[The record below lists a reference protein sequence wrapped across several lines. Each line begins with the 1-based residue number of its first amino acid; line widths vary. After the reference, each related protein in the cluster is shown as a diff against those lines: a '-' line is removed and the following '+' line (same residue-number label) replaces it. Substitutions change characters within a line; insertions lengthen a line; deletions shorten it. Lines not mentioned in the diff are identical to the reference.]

1 MPCKVHS
8 SNSMRPTN
16 TRKLRQPV
24 FFWNRERSNAVP
36 VELTHQVAR
45 VEPAGVPSDLR
56 ATDDATLVAA
66 SKKGEAAAFATL
78 VERHERRIF
87 FVALRMTR
95 NREDAED
102 VAQQS
107 FQKAFVHL
115 NSFVGKSSF
124 STWLT
129 RIAINEALMVL
140 RKIRGW
146 REVLI
151 DDVNENAETAA
162 SMEVP
167 AATPD
172 PEASYSRQERQRMLS
187 SAMKELTPG
196 MRKTI
201 ELRELDELSTRETAR
216 AMSLSV
222 SAVKAR
228 VFHGRKKLR
237 EAIERQKPTLEIRG
251 ETNGNS
257 RHRLACPSVWIELCE
272 RGLSC

>member
-1 MPCKVHS
+1 
-8 SNSMRPTN
+8 
-16 TRKLRQPV
+16 
-24 FFWNRERSNAVP
+24 VP
-36 VELTHQVAR
+36 VELTDHMERAK
-45 VEPAGVPSDLR
+45 PAGAPGDLH

-66 SKKGEAAAFATL
+66 AKNGEATAFAML

-87 FVALRMTR
+87 YVALRMTR

-151 DDVNENAETAA
+151 DDVNGNADTAA
-162 SMEVP
+162 SMEIP

-172 PEASYSRQERQRMLS
+172 PEASYSRQERQRILS

-251 ETNGNS
+251 
-257 RHRLACPSVWIELCE
+257 
-272 RGLSC
+272 

>member
-1 MPCKVHS
+1 
-8 SNSMRPTN
+8 
-16 TRKLRQPV
+16 
-24 FFWNRERSNAVP
+24 VP
-36 VELTHQVAR
+36 VELTDHMERAK
-45 VEPAGVPSDLR
+45 PAGAPGDLH

-66 SKKGEAAAFATL
+66 AKNGEATAFAML
-78 VERHERRIF
+78 VERHERKIF
-87 FVALRMTR
+87 YVALRMTR

-151 DDVNENAETAA
+151 DDVNGNADTAA
-162 SMEVP
+162 SMEIP

-172 PEASYSRQERQRMLS
+172 PEASYSRQERQRILS

-251 ETNGNS
+251 
-257 RHRLACPSVWIELCE
+257 
-272 RGLSC
+272 

>member
-1 MPCKVHS
+1 M
-8 SNSMRPTN
+8 
-16 TRKLRQPV
+16 
-24 FFWNRERSNAVP
+24 P
-36 VELTHQVAR
+36 VELTDHMERAK
-45 VEPAGVPSDLR
+45 PAGAPGDLH

-66 SKKGEAAAFATL
+66 AKNGEATAFAML
-78 VERHERRIF
+78 VERHERKIF

-151 DDVNENAETAA
+151 DDVNGNADTAA
-162 SMEVP
+162 SMEIP

-251 ETNGNS
+251 
-257 RHRLACPSVWIELCE
+257 
-272 RGLSC
+272 

>member
-1 MPCKVHS
+1 M
-8 SNSMRPTN
+8 
-16 TRKLRQPV
+16 
-24 FFWNRERSNAVP
+24 P
-36 VELTHQVAR
+36 VELTDHMERA
-45 VEPAGVPSDLR
+45 EPAGAPGDLH
-56 ATDDATLVAA
+56 ATDDTTLVAA
-66 SKKGEAAAFATL
+66 AKNGEAAAFAML

-87 FVALRMTR
+87 YVALRMTR

-151 DDVNENAETAA
+151 DDVNGNADTAA
-162 SMEVP
+162 SMEIP

-172 PEASYSRQERQRMLS
+172 PEASYSRQERQRILS

-251 ETNGNS
+251 
-257 RHRLACPSVWIELCE
+257 
-272 RGLSC
+272 